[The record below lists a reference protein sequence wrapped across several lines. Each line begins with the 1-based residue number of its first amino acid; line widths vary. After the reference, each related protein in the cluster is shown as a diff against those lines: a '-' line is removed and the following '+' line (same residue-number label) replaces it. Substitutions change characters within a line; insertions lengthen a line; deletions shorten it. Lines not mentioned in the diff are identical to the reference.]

1 MPLQFTQEGGTSIRV
16 EKDGLL
22 LEGGHAQIHTAL
34 ARAGREAALG
44 GNVVVVREQRIRVSF
59 THVESPEPAPTI
71 GTLDGGN
78 ASTEHALFRDG
89 GTAQGV

>member
-1 MPLQFTQEGGTSIRV
+1 MPVQFTQEGGTSIRV
-16 EKDGLL
+16 EKNGVFLDGA
-22 LEGGHAQIHTAL
+22 HAQIHTAL

-44 GNVVVVREQRIRVSF
+44 GRVAVVREQRIRVSF
-59 THVESPEPAPTI
+59 AREEPPEPAPTI